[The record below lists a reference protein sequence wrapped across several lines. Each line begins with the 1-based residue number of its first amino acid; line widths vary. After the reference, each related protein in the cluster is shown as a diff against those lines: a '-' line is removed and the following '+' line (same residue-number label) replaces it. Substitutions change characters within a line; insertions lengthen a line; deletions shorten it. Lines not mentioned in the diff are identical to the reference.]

1 MHTELLR
8 SLWNDFDCLEEDLHH
23 HDRGRTGFLPRSTLY
38 TVLRGSRIPVD
49 VELLNS
55 MLDQY
60 VHILM
65 TI

>member
-8 SLWNDFDCLEEDLHH
+8 CLWDDLDRLEGDLHQW
-23 HDRGRTGFLPRSTLY
+23 DRGRTGFLPRTTVY

-60 VHILM
+60 VN
-65 TI
+65 